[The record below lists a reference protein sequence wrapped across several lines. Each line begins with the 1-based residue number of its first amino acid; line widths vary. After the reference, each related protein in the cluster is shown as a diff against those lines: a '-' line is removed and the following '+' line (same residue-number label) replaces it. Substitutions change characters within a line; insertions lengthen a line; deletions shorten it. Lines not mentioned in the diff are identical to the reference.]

1 MNEEY
6 SCFIWGTK
14 ALLLEPRG
22 DSQMID
28 SPRAGGKYVIT
39 NSVLATIPT
48 RLADDAKVRLT
59 DWLVEQRE
67 AGVEV
72 PKIDSG
78 VLEHVKVRQNKAMS
92 ERIKSLISY
101 LATNYEIGKQ
111 FRFKSTDSMGFSQG
125 EPKSISN
132 IVTTL
137 MAYSSSTTLE
147 TTHEFLEDFKKDGYL
162 KVPDG
167 YSQQHYTMTVKGKIY
182 AEEIIKED
190 KQKRQCFVA
199 MWFDENKKGMDDVYK
214 KAIKPAIEDAGYKPY
229 RVDKAPDIGN
239 IVDQI
244 IAQIRQSRFII
255 ADFTAEKPKEPRGG
269 VYYEAGFAYGLGLK
283 VIPTCR
289 KDFMKHIHFDTQQ
302 LRHIVWDEKNL
313 QGFYEEI
320 YDSIGANIDWSEDVK
335 DKGTSFVG
343 YKPKQ

>member
-1 MNEEY
+1 MTMEEEK
-6 SCFIWGTK
+6 CFIWGINVK
-14 ALLLEPRG
+14 RWSPSLEG
-22 DSQMID
+22 SHAGFAD
-28 SPRAGGKYVIT
+28 SPRAGGRYTVEGPLKYYH
-39 NSVLATIPT
+39 LRELKP
-48 RLADDAKVRLT
+48 DEKVKLT
-59 DWLVEQRE
+59 DWLIEQRE
-67 AGVEV
+67 AGVET
-72 PKIDSG
+72 PHIDNG
-78 VLEHVKVRQNKAMS
+78 VLEHIKTRRKKAMP
-92 ERIKSLISY
+92 ERIESLMSF
-101 LATNYEIGKQ
+101 LAKNFEIHDAIKVSDPDIMQ
-111 FRFKSTDSMGFSQG
+111 ELLAHS
-125 EPKSISN
+125 
-132 IVTTL
+132 
-137 MAYSSSTTLE
+137 SSSTHEQLPIYLE
-147 TTHEFLEDFKKDGYL
+147 YCESKRYL
-162 KVPDG
+162 KITATYPDDE
-167 YSQQHYTMTVKGKIY
+167 YAITVEGKIF
-182 AEEIIKED
+182 AEEISRID

-229 RVDKAPDIGN
+229 RVDKAPDLGN

-289 KDFMKHIHFDTQQ
+289 KDFMEHIHFDTQQ
-302 LRHIVWDEKNL
+302 LRHIVWDEKDL

-343 YKPKQ
+343 YKPK

>member
-1 MNEEY
+1 MSAEEP
-6 SCFIWGTK
+6 CLIWG
-14 ALLLEPRG
+14 
-22 DSQMID
+22 SQATVKSVRVLD
-28 SPRAGGKYVIT
+28 SPRAGGMYKIIIDVD
-39 NSVLATIPT
+39 LM
-48 RLADDAKVRLT
+48 RLFMESFTDDEKIKLT

-72 PKIDSG
+72 PEIDEKILKHAKSR
-78 VLEHVKVRQNKAMS
+78 LKKAMS
-92 ERIKSLISY
+92 ERVKSFLLF
-101 LATNYEIGKQ
+101 LAENHKV
-111 FRFKSTDSMGFSQG
+111 G
-125 EPKSISN
+125 ERIYMEENEPM
-132 IVTTL
+132 L
-137 MAYSSSTTLE
+137 MAYSGSLTHREMLSIIKNCASEMYLEEHLPTL
-147 TTHEFLEDFKKDGYL
+147 FIL
-162 KVPDG
+162 
-167 YSQQHYTMTVKGKIY
+167 TVRGMMY
-182 AEEIIKED
+182 AEKISQED

-199 MWFDENKKGMDDVYK
+199 MWFDENKEGMDDVYK

-244 IAQIRQSRFII
+244 IAQIRQSRFMI

-302 LRHIVWDEKNL
+302 LRHIVWNADDL

-320 YDSIGANIDWSEDVK
+320 YDSIGANIGWSEDVK